1 MGGARRIRTLTPALR
16 RTYLP
21 TPNPVVMLPRLRGS
35 PHQAG
40 MVADSVATVA
50 GPSASTEPQWVL
62 FVCDGQPYGFPL
74 ARVTE
79 IMTPRPV
86 TRLPGAPPAVC
97 GLVGVRGRVVTAI
110 DLRALLGGRAAAPG
124 AGDRLLL
131 LDLGL
136 RHVAVLVDDVLAIE
150 PAALQ
155 ATTGDTVAAVPAA
168 ALLGTGTADAGP
180 FIAMDPA
187 ALLGRLLS

>member
-1 MGGARRIRTLTPALR
+1 
-16 RTYLP
+16 
-21 TPNPVVMLPRLRGS
+21 
-35 PHQAG
+35 
-40 MVADSVATVA
+40 
-50 GPSASTEPQWVL
+50 
-62 FVCDGQPYGFPL
+62 
-74 ARVTE
+74 
-79 IMTPRPV
+79 
-86 TRLPGAPPAVC
+86 
-97 GLVGVRGRVVTAI
+97 VVTAI

-155 ATTGDTVAAVPAA
+155 ATTGDMVAAVPAA

-187 ALLGRLLS
+187 ALLGGLLS